1 MSCHSD
7 FIGNYGGIVWV
18 YQQQVESAAREY
30 VWLNLSCSF
39 QMPDRCFMWICG
51 TAPSCL
57 KPSAT
62 RWGMMIFQ
70 CYWYYVCCVL
80 WMCYECVMD
89 DMCYECVMNVLC
101 VMDVLWMCYEC
112 VMDVLWMCEGC
123 VMDVLWMCEGCVMD
137 AWGMLWMHWG
147 LLLIS

>member
-18 YQQQVESAAREY
+18 YQQQIESAARGY

-51 TAPSCL
+51 TAPSWL

-80 WMCYECVMD
+80 WMCYECVMSVL
-89 DMCYECVMNVLC
+89 CVMNVL
-101 VMDVLWMCYEC
+101 WMCY
-112 VMDVLWMCEGC
+112 GC
-123 VMDVLWMCEGCVMD
+123 VMDVWGMCYGCVRDVMD
-137 AWGMLWMHWG
+137 ALGIVINKLRMYVWWMNDG
-147 LLLIS
+147 YFISTV